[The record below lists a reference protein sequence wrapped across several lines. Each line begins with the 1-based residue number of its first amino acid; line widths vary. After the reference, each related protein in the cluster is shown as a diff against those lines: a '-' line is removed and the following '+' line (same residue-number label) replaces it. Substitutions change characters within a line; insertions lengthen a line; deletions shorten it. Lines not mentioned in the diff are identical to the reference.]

1 MKRRSCADFA
11 EARSAYVDGY
21 LEEAE
26 RQGLLAHL
34 SDCAACRE
42 EVAALRRLRSLL
54 TDSSRQ
60 ALVPSQLADRLAA
73 IAEGD
78 HDSDPAAGRGIRL
91 KTLSLAGVAALLV
104 LITGVGYVAAP
115 TERGGIAD
123 PTAAVRSDFAAVIA
137 QLPLTSAGVAA
148 ALTVDPQRLRSGDAD
163 LGQDPTMA
171 GPGLDQHQIASLLR
185 KADWATSQVPY
196 SGVQQVVAPRDD
208 QTADQTTA
216 AAVSVDFAPGVGSR
230 VAIRALNG
238 TLTDSGTVGTP
249 AASRIAASNQISAL
263 SQAYE
268 LTGVAGGTVL
278 GRPVVRIQAWRR
290 NRAANQP
297 NATWWID
304 TATGLVLRQQVF
316 DDTGRLVL
324 SARYTSLLTGADTTA
339 TIAAEAQPRLPVGT
353 PVTLLT
359 RPLTTPLTT
368 ATFTTASAG
377 ALSSQG
383 WFCHSEL
390 AGLQLVRLRA
400 DAPAEPG
407 VLHMVYTD
415 GLSTVSVFERRGRLV
430 DPPAAS
436 TWDPTLGA
444 YRTDAMVNT
453 ATWQSGD
460 VVFSV
465 ATDGPTGL
473 RDTVVAALPHEQSD
487 DRTTI
492 GRIRAGWS
500 RILHMLG

>member
-1 MKRRSCADFA
+1 MKRRSCADLA

-26 RQGLLAHL
+26 RQTLLAHL

-42 EVAALRRLRSLL
+42 EVADLQRLRSLL
-54 TDSSRQ
+54 TDSGHQ
-60 ALVPSQLADRLAA
+60 ARVPTELTDRLAA
-73 IAEGD
+73 IAD
-78 HDSDPAAGRGIRL
+78 TDDNDPATGTRL
-91 KTLSLAGVAALLV
+91 KTASLAGVVVLIV

-115 TERGGIAD
+115 AERGGIAD
-123 PTAAVRSDFAAVIA
+123 PTASVRADFSAVVA
-137 QLPLTSAGVAA
+137 QLPLTNAGVAA

-163 LGQDPTMA
+163 LDQDPTMS
-171 GPGLDQHQIASLLR
+171 GPGLDQHQIVSLLQ
-185 KADWATSQVPY
+185 KADWASAQVPY
-196 SGVQQVVAPRDD
+196 SGVQQVVAPRDG
-208 QTADQTTA
+208 QTTA
-216 AAVSVDFAPGVGSR
+216 ADVTVDFAPGRGSQ
-230 VAIRALNG
+230 VAVRALDG
-238 TLTDSGTVGTP
+238 HLAGSGLVPTP

-263 SQAYE
+263 SGSYR
-268 LTGVAGGTVL
+268 LTGTTGGTVL
-278 GRPVVRIQAWRR
+278 GRPVARIQAWRR
-290 NRAANQP
+290 APAAAQP
-297 NATWWID
+297 DAIWWID

-324 SARYTSLLTGADTTA
+324 SARYTWLMTGPDSVAA
-339 TIAAEAQPRLPVGT
+339 IAGSARPARAIGAPAAV
-353 PVTLLT
+353 LT
-359 RPLTTPLTT
+359 RSLTT

-383 WFCHSEL
+383 WFCRSEL
-390 AGLQLVRLRA
+390 AGMQLVRLRA

-415 GLSTVSVFERRGRLV
+415 GLSTVSVFERRGRLA

-460 VVFSV
+460 AVFTV
-465 ATDGPTGL
+465 ATDGPTAL
-473 RDTVVAALPHEQSD
+473 RDTVVAALPHTPGVR
-487 DRTTI
+487 RTTI

-500 RILHMLG
+500 RILHALG

>member
-1 MKRRSCADFA
+1 VKRRSCADFA

-21 LEEAE
+21 LGEAE

-42 EVAALRRLRSLL
+42 EVAALQRLRSLL
-54 TDSSRQ
+54 TDSGRQ

-73 IAEGD
+73 IAESD
-78 HDSDPAAGRGIRL
+78 QDSGTDAGRGLRL
-91 KTLSLAGVAALLV
+91 KTVSLAGVVVLLV

-123 PTAAVRSDFAAVIA
+123 PTAAVRSDFSAVIA

-148 ALTVDPQRLRSGDAD
+148 ALTVDPQRLKSGDAD
-163 LGQDPTMA
+163 LDQDPTMA
-171 GPGLDQHQIASLLR
+171 GPGLDEHQIAALLQ
-185 KADWATSQVPY
+185 KANWATSRVPY
-196 SGVQQVVAPRDD
+196 SGMQQVVAPRDD

-216 AAVSVDFAPGVGSR
+216 ADVAVDFAPGVGSR
-230 VAIRALNG
+230 VAVRALDG
-238 TLTDSGTVGTP
+238 TLTNSGTVPTP

-263 SQAYE
+263 SRAYK
-268 LTGVAGGTVL
+268 LIGIAGGTEL
-278 GRPVVRIQAWRR
+278 GRPVARIQAWRR
-290 NRAANQP
+290 SPAATQP
-297 NATWWID
+297 DATWWID

-324 SARYTSLLTGADTTA
+324 SARYTSLQIGADSA
-339 TIAAEAQPRLPVGT
+339 AAIAAAPRPQRAVGV
-353 PVTLLT
+353 PATLLT

-368 ATFTTASAG
+368 AALTTSSAG
-377 ALSSQG
+377 ALSSEG

-415 GLSTVSVFERRGRLV
+415 GLSTVSVFERRGRLAET
-430 DPPAAS
+430 PAAA

-460 VVFSV
+460 AVFSV

-473 RDTVVAALPHEQSD
+473 RDRVVAALPHDQSD
-487 DRTTI
+487 HRTTI